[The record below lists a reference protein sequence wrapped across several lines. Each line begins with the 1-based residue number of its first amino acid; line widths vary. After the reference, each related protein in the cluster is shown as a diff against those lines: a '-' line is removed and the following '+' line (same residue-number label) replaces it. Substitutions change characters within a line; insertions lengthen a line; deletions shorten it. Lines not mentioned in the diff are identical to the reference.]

1 MDRRDFVKS
10 IEVNNF
16 EDYIVHHFDR
26 TMALYDLVGS
36 YDNIKISSNYDDPE
50 FIKFDLLLSSN
61 EEANRIKNVI
71 DYTTLTIY
79 DKTYIVISNVDDNQI
94 SVELQ

>member
-1 MDRRDFVKS
+1 MDRRGFMKS

-26 TMALYDLVGS
+26 TMALYDLIGS
-36 YDNIKISSNYDDPE
+36 YNNIKISSNYDDPE
-50 FIKFDLLLSSN
+50 SIKFDLLLSSN
-61 EEANRIKNVI
+61 EEANKIKEVI

-79 DKTYIVISNVDDNQI
+79 DKTYKVISNVDANLI
-94 SVELQ
+94 AVELQ